1 MMPMIFKHFKQV
13 LLPVDVRI
21 HRNALAHLPKLVRRY
36 GLRKV
41 MVVTGPRTYEIAGR
55 RVEQILSTGCGE
67 CRFSLFIVKTA
78 SRGSAKKIEQEM
90 RGDLGD
96 YDAVIGVGGGKVL
109 DVAKVVAYHS
119 NALLISIP
127 TNAAHDGIASPLA
140 SFKEKGMPISIKAA
154 SPISILADLEIIRKS
169 PVRLLRSGYGD
180 LISNMVEVKDW
191 LLGVEKADED
201 YDEIV
206 AGISTMPAMLLLKS
220 AEDLD
225 FRNTDYLRLL
235 VRGLILGGLA
245 ISIYGTSRPVS
256 GSAHKFSH
264 ALDYLGYGK
273 GTHGE
278 QVGVGTII
286 MEYLHQHYYGEG
298 DWELLKYSLEK
309 VLAPTTGR
317 ELGLTR
323 RQVLEALMYAKRIR
337 PSRYTIL
344 EDQDPSKKD
353 FEICLEKTG
362 VCR

>member
-1 MMPMIFKHFKQV
+1 MAMILKHFKQI

-21 HRNALAHLPKLVRRY
+21 HREALNHVSKLVGRY
-36 GLRKV
+36 DLRNV
-41 MVVTGPRTYEIAGR
+41 VIVTGPRTNEIAGKK
-55 RVEQILSTGCGE
+55 VEELICTSDE
-67 CRFSLFIVKTA
+67 CKSKKFIVKTA
-78 SRGSAKKIEQEM
+78 SRVTAKKIEQEI
-90 RGDLGD
+90 RGDLGE
-96 YDAVIGVGGGKVL
+96 YDAVLGVGGGKVL
-109 DVAKVVAYHS
+109 DVAKVVAFHS

-154 SPISILADLEIIRKS
+154 SPVSIIADLEIIRNS

-180 LISNMVEVKDW
+180 LISNLVEVKDW
-191 LLGVEKADED
+191 LLGVEKIDED

-206 AGISTMPAMLLLKS
+206 ASISSMPAMLLLKS
-220 AEDLD
+220 ADELD
-225 FRNTDYLRLL
+225 FRDAKYLKLL

-245 ISIYGTSRPVS
+245 INMYGTSRPVS

-264 ALDYLGYGK
+264 ALDYLGYGR

-278 QVGVGTII
+278 QVGIGTII
-286 MEYLHQHYYGEG
+286 MEYMHQHYYGEG

-309 VLAPTTGR
+309 ILAPTTAR
-317 ELGLTR
+317 EIGLTKK
-323 RQVLEALMYAKRIR
+323 QMLEALMYAKNIR

-344 EDQDPSKKD
+344 EDQNPSKKD

-362 VCR
+362 VAK

>member
-1 MMPMIFKHFKQV
+1 MILKHFKQI

-21 HRNALAHLPKLVRRY
+21 HRNALGNISKAVSRY
-36 GLRKV
+36 DLKNV
-41 MVVTGPRTYEIAGR
+41 VVVTGITTNKIAGID
-55 RVEQILSTGCGE
+55 VEKLLTGSGK
-67 CRFSLFIVKTA
+67 CRTNKFIVKTA
-78 SRGSAKKIEQEM
+78 SREAAKKIEQEI
-90 RGDLGD
+90 RGDFGD
-96 YDAVIGVGGGKVL
+96 YDAVVGVGGGKIL

-119 NALLISIP
+119 NSLLINVP

-154 SPISILADLEIIRKS
+154 SPISIIADLDIIRKS

-180 LISNMVEVKDW
+180 LVSNLVEVKDW
-191 LLGVEKADED
+191 LLGVQKVDED

-206 AGISTMPAMLLLKS
+206 ASISTMPAMLLLRS

-225 FRNTDYLRLL
+225 FRDFDYLKLL

-245 ISIYGTSRPVS
+245 ITMYGTSRPVS

-264 ALDYLGYGK
+264 ALDYLRYGK

-278 QVGVGTII
+278 QVGIGTII
-286 MEYLHQHYYGEG
+286 MEYLHQHYYGKG
-298 DWELLKYSLEK
+298 DWELIKYSLEK
-309 VLAPTTGR
+309 ILAPTTAR
-317 ELGLTR
+317 EIGVTKE
-323 RQVLEALMYAKRIR
+323 QMIEALVHAKNIR

-344 EDQDPSKKD
+344 EDQTPSRKD

-362 VCR
+362 ITK